1 MSAAGISSPTQSRL
15 LRWLAYAAAATLCGI
30 SALANLKF
38 GMSLGAD
45 RVDQMALGG
54 ASVAVDVL
62 KAALPL
68 LVLNLWSGRY
78 RILAVVSAVL
88 WIGCLSWS
96 ACSAIGFAVDSRS
109 QVNADRTMQSVA
121 SQGSIATIGRA
132 ERQLTAIG
140 TIRPV
145 DVVKAN
151 LAATN
156 VPAPVWARTKEC
168 TAITLPESYA
178 ACAAVVSL
186 RRELAV
192 AEVAERLEQSVA
204 AGHAELRADKA
215 GQAEIDPQVTALA
228 RLAGVDKSSIR
239 TGLALLLAAVV
250 EAGSALG
257 FTIVALATRALPV
270 PSTGRAA
277 ATSAQAAVRP
287 RTAAWRRNQ
296 SKQPSAATDI
306 PSTSGKTRKLAR
318 LDHVRSFLQAR
329 TLYVEG
335 ATCGATELYEA
346 FRRHCQ
352 RQGLPEASQQALG
365 RELTRLGLTKGRCSR
380 TGRFAYLGLALND
393 RHKETIAADPIL
405 TTKFSQPKVQQR
417 AAGMANGTADR
428 NVRNAGLAS
437 RVHAM
442 ATA

>member
-96 ACSAIGFAVDSRS
+96 GCSAIGFAVDSRS
-109 QVNADRTMQSVA
+109 QVNADRTMQRVA

-228 RLAGVDKSSIR
+228 RLAGVDEFEHTHR
-239 TGLALLLAAVV
+239 TGITPGRSR
-250 EAGSALG
+250 GSGLCTGLYHRRLG
-257 FTIVALATRALPV
+257 HQGPSRPFYGPSDGNV
-270 PSTGRAA
+270 STGRGSPSHGSLAPQ
-277 ATSAQAAVRP
+277 SVQAAQ
-287 RTAAWRRNQ
+287 RR
-296 SKQPSAATDI
+296 
-306 PSTSGKTRKLAR
+306 
-318 LDHVRSFLQAR
+318 
-329 TLYVEG
+329 
-335 ATCGATELYEA
+335 
-346 FRRHCQ
+346 
-352 RQGLPEASQQALG
+352 
-365 RELTRLGLTKGRCSR
+365 
-380 TGRFAYLGLALND
+380 D
-393 RHKETIAADPIL
+393 RHPEHE
-405 TTKFSQPKVQQR
+405 R
-417 AAGMANGTADR
+417 
-428 NVRNAGLAS
+428 
-437 RVHAM
+437 
-442 ATA
+442 